1 VYIYATP
8 NEEVES
14 YIEGA
19 PSGLT
24 GTVGYQVIN
33 LETDVAI
40 AARTTAGVVEI
51 PAGSG
56 AYYVKVLAPNKPGS
70 YAVVWDTGEISPE
83 TSATDV
89 LVVNSTGVVPPTVS
103 GTGNLISL
111 EQLRI
116 AHGIPASTIDPEL
129 DAKYEQ
135 AIRGASA
142 AIRSYT
148 DRSFGV
154 PTKTSTKLFE
164 YDSSGFIDIDDAM
177 EVKTVAFR
185 FGALTLPLD
194 EFYWRPEP
202 QDGPPYEYMTI
213 PHWAGI
219 YSPQMGFRYNLDVI
233 SRERGW
239 PGLIPLIAIEAV
251 WGWPE
256 IPADVE
262 EAAILTAA
270 AFAQK
275 PDAFVGESIE
285 NYSYTM
291 GTRSSLKSEA
301 IPDRARDL
309 LNTFVRFQI

>member
-1 VYIYATP
+1 MYIYATP

-19 PSGLT
+19 PTGLT
-24 GTVGYQVIN
+24 GTVGVQVIN
-33 LETDVAI
+33 LETDVII
-40 AARTTAGVVEI
+40 AARRTTGVQEI
-51 PAGSG
+51 PSGSG
-56 AYYVKVLAPNKPGS
+56 AYYTKIVAPNKPGNYS
-70 YAVVWDTGEISPE
+70 VVWDTGEISPE
-83 TSATDV
+83 TAATDV

-111 EQLRI
+111 EQLRV
-116 AHGIPASTIDPEL
+116 AHGVPKSTSDPEL

-148 DRSFGV
+148 DRAFGV
-154 PTKTSTKLFE
+154 PTKTSTKLYE

-202 QDGPPYEYMTI
+202 QAGPPYEYMTI

-233 SRERGW
+233 SKERGW

-270 AFAQK
+270 AFALK

-291 GTRSSLKSEA
+291 GTRSSMKAEA